1 MDILVL
7 QPTALVDSGNLFYWK
22 WYFLLKAFNRK

>member
-7 QPTALVDSGNLFYWK
+7 QRTALVDSGNLFHSK
-22 WYFLLKAFNRK
+22 WYFLLKAFNSK

>member
-7 QPTALVDSGNLFYWK
+7 QRTALVDAGNLFPGK